1 MINRKINSI
10 ACAVALLFVSL
21 TAGAQML
28 LQRPEPPRLVN
39 DFAGLLQPSEVQSL
53 ENKLVAFSDSTSNQ
67 IAVVIVNDL
76 QGNDRSSFAY
86 RVGKEWGVGQSDFNN
101 GLVVLVKTKTAS
113 SDGQVFIATGYGLE
127 GAIPDLACADIIDR
141 EMLPRFRDGD
151 YFGGLDAATD
161 VLMSLASG
169 EYSYESYG
177 QGSGNK
183 SFGFV
188 PGIVF
193 LIIIIVLIAVASS
206 GNSNNKHI
214 RKTGADNLPFWLLMS
229 MLGGGR
235 SHGGS
240 WGGFSG
246 RGGGGFGGGSRGG
259 FGGFGGGGFG
269 GGGAGGS
276 W

>member
-10 ACAVALLFVSL
+10 ALALLFVTI

-53 ENKLVAFSDSTSNQ
+53 ESKLVAFNDSTSNQ
-67 IAVVIVNDL
+67 IAVVILNDL
-76 QGNDRSSFAY
+76 QGYDRSSFAY

-101 GLVVLVKTKTAS
+101 GLVVLLKTKSAS

-141 EMLPRFRDGD
+141 EMLPRFRDDD
-151 YFGGLDAATD
+151 YFGGLNAATD
-161 VLMSLASG
+161 VLMALASG

-177 QGSGNK
+177 RGSDDE

-214 RKTGADNLPFWLLMS
+214 RRTGADNIPFWLLMG